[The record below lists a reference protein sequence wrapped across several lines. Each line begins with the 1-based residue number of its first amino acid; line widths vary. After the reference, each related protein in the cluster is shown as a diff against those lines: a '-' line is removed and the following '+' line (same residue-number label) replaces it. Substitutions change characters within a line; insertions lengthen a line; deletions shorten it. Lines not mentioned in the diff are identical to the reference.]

1 MARILIVT
9 YRPAPGKYD
18 AVLKLLRAQYQRV
31 LDLGIVPR
39 HRPLVA
45 RSAVGEITYVATF
58 GHPDDVD
65 RCWEDAAFQDL
76 DTGLSGIAE
85 MIPARSLCEAS
96 ASYIDMEA
104 VEIEGEMLPADGP
117 DAQVTRELVS

>member
-18 AVLKLLRAQYQRV
+18 EALALLRAQYQRV
-31 LDLGIVPR
+31 IDMGIVPR
-39 HRPLVA
+39 HAPLLA

-58 GHPDDVD
+58 AHPDDVD
-65 RCWEDAAFQDL
+65 RCWEDASFQEL
-76 DTGLSGIAE
+76 DTRLAEIAE
-85 MIPARSLCEAS
+85 LIPMMSMCEAS

-104 VEIEGEMLPADGP
+104 VESPGTVPRANRSHADM
-117 DAQVTRELVS
+117 TRELVS